1 MARPKVTRGRTRR
14 RARKNVPVGNAHIKT
29 SFNNTIV
36 TLTDKQGNVIAWE
49 TAGSAGFKGSRK
61 STPFAAQVTADSAAR
76 KGMEHG
82 LQKVDVYVKGPGSRP
97 RDGHPVAPG
106 GRHRGQL
113 GHRRHA
119 GPPQRLPPPKAAA
132 GLAVARYTGPMVKL
146 SRREGIALTDK
157 CQKYLDRRPYPPGEH
172 GRGRIRQSEYLLQL
186 REKQKTR
193 RFYGV
198 LEKQFRRY
206 YQKASRQP
214 GITGENLL
222 RMLEQR
228 LDNVV
233 YRLGFAATRRQARQ
247 LVTHG
252 HFRVNGAK
260 VNIPSYQV
268 RPDDVITV
276 KPGSNAEPI
285 IRAATELVASVAP
298 WLQAD
303 YDALNGKVLKVPER
317 SEIDTPVSEQL
328 IVEYYSK

>member
-1 MARPKVTRGRTRR
+1 M
-14 RARKNVPVGNAHIKT
+14 
-29 SFNNTIV
+29 
-36 TLTDKQGNVIAWE
+36 
-49 TAGSAGFKGSRK
+49 
-61 STPFAAQVTADSAAR
+61 
-76 KGMEHG
+76 
-82 LQKVDVYVKGPGSRP
+82 
-97 RDGHPVAPG
+97 
-106 GRHRGQL
+106 
-113 GHRRHA
+113 
-119 GPPQRLPPPKAAA
+119 
-132 GLAVARYTGPMVKL
+132 ARYTGPMVKL
-146 SRREGIALTDK
+146 SRREGVALTDK
-157 CQKYLDRRPYPPGEH
+157 AQKYLDRRPYPPGEH

-186 REKQKTR
+186 REKQKMR

-206 YQKASRQP
+206 YEKASRQP

-247 LVTHG
+247 LVNHG
-252 HFRVNGAK
+252 HFRVNGKK

-285 IRAATELVASVAP
+285 IRSATELVASVAP

-317 SEIDTPVSEQL
+317 TEIDTPVSEQL

>member
-1 MARPKVTRGRTRR
+1 
-14 RARKNVPVGNAHIKT
+14 
-29 SFNNTIV
+29 
-36 TLTDKQGNVIAWE
+36 
-49 TAGSAGFKGSRK
+49 
-61 STPFAAQVTADSAAR
+61 
-76 KGMEHG
+76 
-82 LQKVDVYVKGPGSRP
+82 
-97 RDGHPVAPG
+97 
-106 GRHRGQL
+106 
-113 GHRRHA
+113 
-119 GPPQRLPPPKAAA
+119 
-132 GLAVARYTGPMVKL
+132 VARYTGPMVKL
-146 SRREGIALTDK
+146 SRREGVALTDK

-252 HFRVNGAK
+252 HFRVNGTK

-268 RPDDVITV
+268 KPNDVITV
-276 KPGSNAEPI
+276 KPGSGAEPI